1 MVGDI
6 MKDETLASRITR
18 LEVELEVARKAYR
31 TDMAKARRLRRK
43 DPRLAWAM
51 GFGAA
56 ILLVQSAHRLKAAQR
71 EREAQTPAA

>member
-1 MVGDI
+1 
-6 MKDETLASRITR
+6 
-18 LEVELEVARKAYR
+18 
-31 TDMAKARRLRRK
+31 
-43 DPRLAWAM
+43 M